1 MKFFLIGLV
10 LFLLNGCGS
19 IYQISP
25 IGIDEHEEALKKSP
39 CACLE
44 VKTIRDLPDFV
55 FYDTDDV

>member
-19 IYQISP
+19 IYQINP